1 MENNIRGVA
10 QFGRALGSGPRGRQF
25 KSVRPDQLMK
35 KQVHA
40 YYSGRVQGVG
50 FRFTA
55 EDIARSLGVYGWVKN
70 LHDGRVELV
79 AEAEEDTLNDFLDR
93 LKQYFSRYIQDVKIE
108 WFPASGEFRDFGIG
122 F

>member
-1 MENNIRGVA
+1 
-10 QFGRALGSGPRGRQF
+10 
-25 KSVRPDQLMK
+25 MK

-55 EDIARSLGVYGWVKN
+55 ERLAEELGVLGWVSN
-70 LHDGRVELV
+70 LNDGRVELV
-79 AEAEEDTLNDFLDR
+79 AEAVEDVLKDFLS
-93 LKQYFSRYIQDVKIE
+93 QIEAIFSRYVQDVEIN
-108 WFPASGEFRDFGIG
+108 WVPATGEFKDFGVK